1 MLRSSKIFSVFPPPA
16 LLNVRCAGLH
26 ISDDAVHAIVLSSA
40 GNTYS
45 VVGFVERVLAKGI
58 VEGGAITNPN
68 LLAQELK
75 AIKEKLKLSNVRV
88 SLPEERM
95 YLFNI
100 SMPNVTDEG
109 SKDVVESKLE
119 ENIPIP
125 PAEVIYEFDV
135 CERKKELIT
144 EVSVSAFP
152 EKLIQSYIAC
162 CTLAGLEV
170 KGFDTE
176 PRALIRSL
184 VPTKN
189 ETAIIIDIANSS
201 TSMYIV
207 KNNVAQFSSTIA
219 IGGKETVGTL
229 TEEVSKIIS
238 YWKSREEGDEIK
250 KAYILGTFA
259 QGEGV
264 VSLFEKTLKIDVLLG
279 NVWSGLQNKDIVPPI
294 EFGQSLDY
302 GVAIG
307 LALNE

>member
-1 MLRSSKIFSVFPPPA
+1 
-16 LLNVRCAGLH
+16 
-26 ISDDAVHAIVLSSA
+26 
-40 GNTYS
+40 
-45 VVGFVERVLAKGI
+45 
-58 VEGGAITNPN
+58 
-68 LLAQELK
+68 
-75 AIKEKLKLSNVRV
+75 
-88 SLPEERM
+88 
-95 YLFNI
+95 
-100 SMPNVTDEG
+100 MPNVTDEG